1 MGYPYN
7 MRTLLFV
14 TALAAAAACQHS
26 DADKTKDKTAEK
38 DDVKIPDLTVDD
50 VAKQVEAKTIT
61 PVDCN
66 TANTRKRMGV
76 VPGAVLVTDDESY
89 AASELPAD
97 KNTKLVFYCA
107 SPS

>member
-1 MGYPYN
+1 

-14 TALAAAAACQHS
+14 TALALAAACQQT
-26 DADKTKDKTAEK
+26 DANKGKDKTAE
-38 DDVKIPDLTVDD
+38 VKTAETGDLEIPDLTVDD
-50 VAKQVEAKTIT
+50 VAKQIDAKAIT

-66 TANTRKRMGV
+66 TERTRKRMGV
-76 VPGAVLVTDDESY
+76 IPGAVLVSDDEGY

-97 KNTKLVFYCA
+97 KNTKLVFYCS

>member
-1 MGYPYN
+1 

-26 DADKTKDKTAEK
+26 DADKAQGKDKTAEK

-50 VAKQVEAKTIT
+50 VAKQVDAKAIT

-76 VPGAVLVTDDESY
+76 IPGAVLVTDDEGY